1 MVSGS
6 ISLAEILPP
15 DLPDLD
21 GAAMADWIP
30 LLVRREDYAE
40 LAALVADREAGRL
53 DGSPVQVVS
62 PDAPMAPATPPV
74 MSPNQRSEAGQLAL
88 HAAWPLADLE
98 RLATSPALIA
108 HRLKAAM
115 DICAAQPGVFVPEG
129 RLAEQMGIK
138 AEEWS
143 SATRAMRRHLDAYY
157 ADTPGRPLVTVAG
170 RAIGRDDDHLW
181 WAITDEQARRW
192 ADARTEI
199 PRPRRPRPP
208 LPEPLLS

>member
-1 MVSGS
+1 MIGGT
-6 ISLAEILPP
+6 ISLAEIQLP
-15 DLPDLD
+15 DLTDLD

-30 LLVRREDYAE
+30 LLVRREDYPE
-40 LAALVADREAGRL
+40 LAALVAAREAHRP
-53 DGSPVQVVS
+53 DGLPVQVVT
-62 PDAPMAPATPPV
+62 PDGPPAPAVPSAHERP
-74 MSPNQRSEAGQLAL
+74 EAGQLAL

-115 DICAAQPGVFVPEG
+115 DICAAQPGVFVPEE
-129 RLAEQMGIK
+129 RLAELMGIK

-170 RAIGRDDDHLW
+170 RAIGRDDDRLW
-181 WAITDEQARRW
+181 WAITEEQARRW
-192 ADARTEI
+192 AEARTEI